1 MSLFPSVGS
10 TVTKV
15 LTNKSGT
22 TARVEFDDGTS
33 LLVKYEALVIDQ
45 GSSGV
50 VETSAP
56 VTIRKESRVVQTR
69 SVPARRPMTMQRPA
83 MSKIQLENQKLKT
96 DVQDDAKFKM
106 LAAQAMEKSKS
117 RSERLFE
124 QWEKDS
130 GQHDVPAGPTTL
142 NS

>member
-22 TARVEFDDGTS
+22 TAKVEFDDGTS

-45 GSSGV
+45 GSSSEVSQPVEGV
-50 VETSAP
+50 
-56 VTIRKESRVVQTR
+56 RKESKIIQTK
-69 SVPARRPMTMQRPA
+69 SLQP
-83 MSKIQLENQKLKT
+83 KISNKIHLENQKLKNQ
-96 DVQDDAKFKM
+96 VQDDAKFKI
-106 LAAQAMEKSKS
+106 LAAQAMEKSKN
-117 RSERLFE
+117 RSQRLFE

-142 NS
+142 NT